1 MLARECSNGF
11 SLDTLLALH
20 ITSTSSG
27 LPEMAARVVE
37 AWLTSL
43 VKRGADLEEMS
54 PMADECD
61 CCHRCYNLADRNLI
75 SD

>member
-27 LPEMAARVVE
+27 LPEMACPLVVE

-43 VKRGADLEEMS
+43 VKREADAAEV
-54 PMADECD
+54 ADGLPTIAAID
-61 CCHRCYNLADRNLI
+61 VII
-75 SD
+75 SLTAI